1 MTLLASFLG
10 PDALNMAA
18 LLAVVFIG
26 LPHGAMDGALAM
38 HFGWLNRPSK
48 AVVFLLSYV
57 GLALLVIGF
66 WMVAPVLVFV
76 AFLAISL
83 LHFGRGDSTSHSAG
97 QERIESLARGGLVI
111 AGISQIHR
119 GEANE
124 VFLIIVGSSTGMV
137 WAFLD
142 VMMVVTVVSI
152 LVVLTFKHP
161 KDRMEFLIEM
171 AFLSTVFILTAPLVG
186 FAIYF
191 CFVHSFRHFAAMRSL
206 LTPTVS
212 KLRITQ
218 TTLVFSLLTWGA
230 GLFMFGQQSASI
242 GIEPALLRVV
252 FIGLA
257 ALTVPHM
264 ILIDGILEQKSVQKT
279 AA

>member
-1 MTLLASFLG
+1 
-10 PDALNMAA
+10 
-18 LLAVVFIG
+18 
-26 LPHGAMDGALAM
+26 
-38 HFGWLNRPSK
+38 
-48 AVVFLLSYV
+48 
-57 GLALLVIGF
+57 
-66 WMVAPVLVFV
+66 
-76 AFLAISL
+76 
-83 LHFGRGDSTSHSAG
+83 
-97 QERIESLARGGLVI
+97 
-111 AGISQIHR
+111 
-119 GEANE
+119 
-124 VFLIIVGSSTGMV
+124 
-137 WAFLD
+137 
-142 VMMVVTVVSI
+142 
-152 LVVLTFKHP
+152 
-161 KDRMEFLIEM
+161 
-171 AFLSTVFILTAPLVG
+171 
-186 FAIYF
+186 
-191 CFVHSFRHFAAMRSL
+191 MRSL